1 MRNLW
6 GKHGVAA
13 GVVLVLV
20 LGLLL
25 LAFSATAGAKVR
37 TRPFQGYM
45 TGQVSYVLDPAS
57 PTGMYT
63 YADAVGDVSH
73 MGESTWTSVIASAFY
88 FEGDMT
94 LTAANGATLA
104 VHFTGGS
111 DPADLPAVGEWYD
124 VPMEGTIVGGSGRF
138 AAATGSMDITMS
150 LRFMGFEAMVWPGT
164 WSWTGTIRY

>member
-6 GKHGVAA
+6 GKHSAA
-13 GVVLVLV
+13 AVVCLVLV

-25 LAFSATAGAKVR
+25 LAFSATAGATTR
-37 TRPFQGYM
+37 ARPFHGYM

-57 PTGMYT
+57 STGMYT
-63 YADAVGDVSH
+63 YADAVGAISH
-73 MGESTWTSVIASAFY
+73 LGASTWTSFIVSEFY
-88 FEGDMT
+88 FEGDLT

-150 LRFMGFEAMVWPGT
+150 LQFMGFEAMVWPGT
-164 WSWTGTIRY
+164 WSWTGTISY